1 MDFTFNDLLK
11 EEAAIAKQK
20 ETLTTAEK
28 ELELE
33 EIQKLNKL
41 KEEKI
46 HEIEAETKLVEE
58 KIAREL
64 LPQIHRTTLLTEE
77 IKLEIYD
84 YNKELEKIEQGI
96 NEYQDYLPLIIQEN
110 VDLRKKTQSAQFRL
124 QLATDSQRKVNEL
137 KETHQSLE
145 QEQEELKVKQ
155 EKLRAE
161 INYYELQ
168 NEATKKKIQKI
179 DI

>member
-20 ETLTTAEK
+20 ETLTTVEK

-124 QLATDSQRKVNEL
+124 QLATDS
-137 KETHQSLE
+137 
-145 QEQEELKVKQ
+145 
-155 EKLRAE
+155 
-161 INYYELQ
+161 
-168 NEATKKKIQKI
+168 
-179 DI
+179 

>member
-96 NEYQDYLPLIIQEN
+96 NEYQNYLPLIIQEN

-124 QLATDSQRKVNEL
+124 QLATDS
-137 KETHQSLE
+137 
-145 QEQEELKVKQ
+145 
-155 EKLRAE
+155 
-161 INYYELQ
+161 
-168 NEATKKKIQKI
+168 
-179 DI
+179 

>member
-64 LPQIHRTTLLTEE
+64 LPQIHHTTLLTEE

-124 QLATDSQRKVNEL
+124 QLATDS
-137 KETHQSLE
+137 
-145 QEQEELKVKQ
+145 
-155 EKLRAE
+155 
-161 INYYELQ
+161 
-168 NEATKKKIQKI
+168 
-179 DI
+179 

>member
-110 VDLRKKTQSAQFRL
+110 VDLRKKT
-124 QLATDSQRKVNEL
+124 
-137 KETHQSLE
+137 
-145 QEQEELKVKQ
+145 
-155 EKLRAE
+155 
-161 INYYELQ
+161 
-168 NEATKKKIQKI
+168 
-179 DI
+179 

>member
-20 ETLTTAEK
+20 ETLTTVEK

-41 KEEKI
+41 KEDKI

-64 LPQIHRTTLLTEE
+64 LPQIHRTELLTEE

-96 NEYQDYLPLIIQEN
+96 NEYKDYLPLIIQEN

-124 QLATDSQRKVNEL
+124 QLATDS
-137 KETHQSLE
+137 
-145 QEQEELKVKQ
+145 
-155 EKLRAE
+155 
-161 INYYELQ
+161 
-168 NEATKKKIQKI
+168 
-179 DI
+179 

>member
-124 QLATDSQRKVNEL
+124 QLATDS
-137 KETHQSLE
+137 
-145 QEQEELKVKQ
+145 
-155 EKLRAE
+155 
-161 INYYELQ
+161 
-168 NEATKKKIQKI
+168 
-179 DI
+179 